1 MKRTR
6 FVIQFLAVL
15 TVFVSLSGCIFTSP
29 AVTNNVDDVLLRA
42 RDVTKLAV
50 QQADEAKAAQKLAS
64 QISDG
69 SKLQQILDDADDAAR
84 LAQQHADDVARLQNQ
99 VDDVA
104 LQKLLAAEATKANEA
119 ARQASIAAAI
129 TRLRLV
135 TYQTR
140 IDEISSGI
148 VQNNLKIEDEFTEEL
163 VKEVLT
169 KAFCFTVASALSG
182 YTVSMDDIQQQ
193 IQDRAES
200 RGLILT
206 NVEEMLSNA
215 IANETNRLVES
226 LQSQEDRE
234 NYIEACEAVLELP

>member
-6 FVIQFLAVL
+6 FVHLFLAVV
-15 TVFVSLSGCIFTSP
+15 VFVSLSGCKGVSP
-29 AVTNNVDDVLLRA
+29 AVTNNIDDVLLRA

-64 QISDG
+64 QVSNG

-84 LAQQHADDVARLQNQ
+84 LAQQHADEVARLQNQ
-99 VDDVA
+99 VDDIA
-104 LQKLLAAEATKANEA
+104 LQKLLAAEVTKANEA

-129 TRLRLV
+129 TRLRLA
-135 TYQTR
+135 TYQTS
-140 IDEISSGI
+140 IDEISSRI
-148 VQNNLKIEDEFTEEL
+148 AQNNLIIEDEFTEEL

-182 YTVSMDDIQQQ
+182 YTVSMDDIKQQ

-200 RGLILT
+200 RDLILT

-215 IANETNRLVES
+215 IANETNKLVEN